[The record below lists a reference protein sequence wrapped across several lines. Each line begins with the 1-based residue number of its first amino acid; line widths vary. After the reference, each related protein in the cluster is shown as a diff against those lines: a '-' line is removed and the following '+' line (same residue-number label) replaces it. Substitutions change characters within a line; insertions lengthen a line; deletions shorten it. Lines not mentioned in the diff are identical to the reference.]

1 MAYLLS
7 NICTKN
13 YLNVNRTTTVKIVV
27 GGWVAYFFGRQY
39 NAKINK

>member
-13 YLNVNRTTTVKIVV
+13 YWNWSTTVKIVI
-27 GGWVAYFFGRQY
+27 GDWVV
-39 NAKINK
+39 